1 MNSEQLFYYSR
12 DNAAEL
18 KQSYIQYV
26 FGFPIYN
33 IIDANDAELV
43 LNDNNLISKG
53 DMYRF
58 LQPFLK
64 SGLLTSTGQH
74 WHGRRKLLTP
84 AFHFKILEQFLEVF
98 KQESVKV
105 INILQRAADNTVG
118 PCEINLNDVIPRF
131 TLNSICETALGVKL
145 DDCSDGDEYR
155 NNITIAEH
163 SFIKRVINPLMSSDA
178 LYNRYGDG
186 LKDIPTLKKL
196 HSFSSS
202 IIEKRRQNF
211 IDHSLK
217 EGNDLESR
225 ELNTKQR
232 YAMLDTMLLAEK
244 EGLIDH
250 AGICEEV
257 DTFMFEGFDTTS
269 MNIILTL
276 AYLANHPQKQQ
287 RCVEEI
293 TELIPNK
300 DNLKDLDNRTL
311 AQLKYLECVIKETQR
326 ICPSVPGFMRECH
339 EETQLANNL
348 ILPKGTQ
355 IIVHIFDIHRN
366 PRYFNQPNEFI
377 PERFLPENS
386 VQRHPFAFIPFSA
399 GRRNLHQMR
408 ARFFLVPPHR
418 FVKSA
423 TFQKLNCLRMA
434 GINSNTAHKINNSYD
449 SEPSTGSGS
458 SLSENNEGQISDE
471 ENMNLP
477 YLLKPKTLSTDNANN
492 NTKLSLQGSQESQ
505 FRGFVDSP
513 YGQVNKRL
521 YGSQL
526 ENLKLPEIDKKTE
539 KEKEEQQT
547 VSGKQ
552 KSPGMIAFPR
562 FYESIMEE
570 NSCNAVDMP
579 ATSAEAAKATTD
591 SLSFDGKIKSLT
603 EAPSNSSLSTV
614 QESFQN
620 ASQQQQQPPQQLSES
635 FILHRMNSE
644 RSPDLFAD
652 SDEDDG
658 DDQTDKGLGTTLE
671 DLPEA
676 LEESQCVSEA
686 PSTSHNA
693 SGARYS
699 LTVPTESSFVDDQ
712 TQDTQLTS
720 SDPRTHFIE
729 NCRRERELYRRIR
742 RCLQGVRPPPTVT
755 TPDTDVIHAVV
766 NMKSKVINFLVCKD
780 ADADTIPASSIEDSG
795 ICATS
800 SLLKPT
806 HSLAEAQN
814 MSWRDILGVRQH
826 GLRYNLNKAAE
837 QNEYLSLSVVER
849 YVGAETATS
858 YVRSPSSAK
867 KRNMRMK
874 MLTQSPGN
882 RLSHLAKRRAIFSSA
897 NLATNSIKLN
907 SSIGPQILL
916 DKKKER
922 NKRKA
927 TPKRKTPGSKKIAR
941 KTPSSSARKR
951 LFRTDLIKPGPSRET
966 SKRAL
971 FQSPAKSSQQ
981 QQLFP
986 PKPLFKPEIAN
997 RVERSKRALFSPE
1010 QNTPSNQLESLL
1022 KRKRNA
1028 RDDEDAAELASQ
1040 SSKLFR
1046 ACSAFGSGL
1055 TPRALKIKSQSFC
1068 IGAGSSTASQQNV
1081 AANMQQSP
1089 FANTPRLGHGLS
1101 GSSSTLACSTT
1112 PTISKLQRAHSEMSA
1127 TPQSAMTDNQR
1138 KKLLWA
1144 VSQALQEKKISVKHE
1159 NFRQHA
1165 ADLARIVKRIFQE
1178 FYLGHTTSNS
1188 ETLLRLA
1195 KKYAFSVIAGKQPDD
1210 IYLHA
1215 RSHESETKLQSSS
1228 RLSGY
1233 IGPEEFAQRKLL
1245 LSQSSSQSLSQMS
1258 LARSKADGSMPNLFG
1273 SENSID
1279 SFGFSQMS
1287 QGAVTSNSATQSSLM
1302 ERISED
1308 LFSKQQQL
1316 PILPNPTLQNSSS
1329 KSNLGGLALR
1339 ENVHC
1344 EQRRSAQKNF
1354 TGKDQRNISPYY
1366 NGGNSNGSG
1375 RKLQSTTAVPSVD
1388 SSAKARRQ
1396 ISFDS

>member
-1 MNSEQLFYYSR
+1 M
-12 DNAAEL
+12 AA
-18 KQSYIQYV
+18 
-26 FGFPIYN
+26 
-33 IIDANDAELV
+33 
-43 LNDNNLISKG
+43 
-53 DMYRF
+53 
-58 LQPFLK
+58 
-64 SGLLTSTGQH
+64 
-74 WHGRRKLLTP
+74 
-84 AFHFKILEQFLEVF
+84 
-98 KQESVKV
+98 
-105 INILQRAADNTVG
+105 
-118 PCEINLNDVIPRF
+118 
-131 TLNSICETALGVKL
+131 
-145 DDCSDGDEYR
+145 
-155 NNITIAEH
+155 
-163 SFIKRVINPLMSSDA
+163 
-178 LYNRYGDG
+178 
-186 LKDIPTLKKL
+186 
-196 HSFSSS
+196 
-202 IIEKRRQNF
+202 
-211 IDHSLK
+211 
-217 EGNDLESR
+217 
-225 ELNTKQR
+225 
-232 YAMLDTMLLAEK
+232 
-244 EGLIDH
+244 
-250 AGICEEV
+250 
-257 DTFMFEGFDTTS
+257 
-269 MNIILTL
+269 
-276 AYLANHPQKQQ
+276 
-287 RCVEEI
+287 
-293 TELIPNK
+293 
-300 DNLKDLDNRTL
+300 
-311 AQLKYLECVIKETQR
+311 
-326 ICPSVPGFMRECH
+326 
-339 EETQLANNL
+339 
-348 ILPKGTQ
+348 
-355 IIVHIFDIHRN
+355 
-366 PRYFNQPNEFI
+366 
-377 PERFLPENS
+377 
-386 VQRHPFAFIPFSA
+386 
-399 GRRNLHQMR
+399 
-408 ARFFLVPPHR
+408 
-418 FVKSA
+418 
-423 TFQKLNCLRMA
+423 
-434 GINSNTAHKINNSYD
+434 INSNTAHKINNSYD

-477 YLLKPKTLSTDNANN
+477 YLLKPKTLSTDNA
-492 NTKLSLQGSQESQ
+492 TKLSLQGSQESQ
-505 FRGFVDSP
+505 FRGFGDSP

-526 ENLKLPEIDKKTE
+526 QNLQLPEIE
-539 KEKEEQQT
+539 KEKEQHT
-547 VSGKQ
+547 TSGKH
-552 KSPGMIAFPR
+552 KSPGMIVFPR
-562 FYESIMEE
+562 FYDSIMEE

-579 ATSAEAAKATTD
+579 TTSAEAAKATTD
-591 SLSFDGKIKSLT
+591 TLSFDGKIKSLT
-603 EAPSNSSLSTV
+603 EPPRLSTTV
-614 QESFQN
+614 QESSQN
-620 ASQQQQQPPQQLSES
+620 APQQQQQQQLSES
-635 FILHRMNSE
+635 FILNKMHNE

-658 DDQTDKGLGTTLE
+658 DDPTDKGLGTTLE

-686 PSTSHNA
+686 PTTSHNA
-693 SGARYS
+693 SARYS
-699 LTVPTESSFVDDQ
+699 LTAPTESSFVDDQ

-742 RCLQGVRPPPTVT
+742 RCLTGVRPPPTVT
-755 TPDTDVIHAVV
+755 TPDTDVINAVV
-766 NMKSKVINFLVCKD
+766 NMKAKVINFLVCKD
-780 ADADTIPASSIEDSG
+780 AEVDALPSSSSIEDSG

-800 SLLKPT
+800 SLFKPT

-814 MSWRDILGVRQH
+814 MSWREVLGVRQH
-826 GLRYNLNKAAE
+826 GLSYNLNKAAE

-907 SSIGPQILL
+907 SSMGPQILL

-927 TPKRKTPGSKKIAR
+927 TPKRKTPGSKKKAR

-971 FQSPAKSSQQ
+971 FQSPAKSSLS

-997 RVERSKRALFSPE
+997 RVERSKRALFSPDNGS
-1010 QNTPSNQLESLL
+1010 QQSTPSNQLESLL

-1046 ACSAFGSGL
+1046 AGSGFGSGL

-1089 FANTPRLGHGLS
+1089 FANTPRLSHGLS

-1112 PTISKLQRAHSEMSA
+1112 PTISKLHRAHSEMSA
-1127 TPQSAMTDNQR
+1127 TPQSVMTDNQR

-1144 VSQALQEKKISVKHE
+1144 VSQALQEKKISAKHE

-1258 LARSKADGSMPNLFG
+1258 LARSKADGSMHNLFG

-1287 QGAVTSNSATQSSLM
+1287 QCTATSNSATQSSLM

-1308 LFSKQQQL
+1308 LFCKQQQL

-1375 RKLQSTTAVPSVD
+1375 RKLQATTAAPSVE
-1388 SSAKARRQ
+1388 SSAKAKRQ

>member
-1 MNSEQLFYYSR
+1 ME
-12 DNAAEL
+12 
-18 KQSYIQYV
+18 
-26 FGFPIYN
+26 P
-33 IIDANDAELV
+33 
-43 LNDNNLISKG
+43 
-53 DMYRF
+53 
-58 LQPFLK
+58 
-64 SGLLTSTGQH
+64 LTS
-74 WHGRRKLLTP
+74 L
-84 AFHFKILEQFLEVF
+84 
-98 KQESVKV
+98 
-105 INILQRAADNTVG
+105 
-118 PCEINLNDVIPRF
+118 
-131 TLNSICETALGVKL
+131 
-145 DDCSDGDEYR
+145 
-155 NNITIAEH
+155 
-163 SFIKRVINPLMSSDA
+163 
-178 LYNRYGDG
+178 
-186 LKDIPTLKKL
+186 
-196 HSFSSS
+196 
-202 IIEKRRQNF
+202 
-211 IDHSLK
+211 
-217 EGNDLESR
+217 
-225 ELNTKQR
+225 
-232 YAMLDTMLLAEK
+232 
-244 EGLIDH
+244 
-250 AGICEEV
+250 
-257 DTFMFEGFDTTS
+257 
-269 MNIILTL
+269 
-276 AYLANHPQKQQ
+276 
-287 RCVEEI
+287 
-293 TELIPNK
+293 
-300 DNLKDLDNRTL
+300 
-311 AQLKYLECVIKETQR
+311 
-326 ICPSVPGFMRECH
+326 
-339 EETQLANNL
+339 
-348 ILPKGTQ
+348 
-355 IIVHIFDIHRN
+355 
-366 PRYFNQPNEFI
+366 
-377 PERFLPENS
+377 
-386 VQRHPFAFIPFSA
+386 
-399 GRRNLHQMR
+399 
-408 ARFFLVPPHR
+408 
-418 FVKSA
+418 
-423 TFQKLNCLRMA
+423 
-434 GINSNTAHKINNSYD
+434 NTAHKINNSYD

-458 SLSENNEGQISDE
+458 SLSENNEGPISDE

-477 YLLKPKTLSTDNANN
+477 YLLKPKPLSNDNA
-492 NTKLSLQGSQESQ
+492 TKLSLLGSQESQ
-505 FRGFVDSP
+505 FRGFGDSP

-526 ENLKLPEIDKKTE
+526 QNLKLPETNSN
-539 KEKEEQQT
+539 QT
-547 VSGKQ
+547 VAAASTKQ
-552 KSPGMIAFPR
+552 KSSPGMIVFPR
-562 FYESIMEE
+562 FYNSILEE
-570 NSCNAVDMP
+570 NSCNAVDMA
-579 ATSAEAAKATTD
+579 ATSGQTEAEAVAAPTD
-591 SLSFDGKIKSLT
+591 SLSFNGKIKSLT
-603 EAPSNSSLSTV
+603 EMPSSSHISIATISSETAPQQ
-614 QESFQN
+614 QEQQ
-620 ASQQQQQPPQQLSES
+620 SQQQQQEQLSES
-635 FILHRMNSE
+635 FIFKKINNE

-652 SDEDDG
+652 SDDDDD

-686 PSTSHNA
+686 PTTSHNA
-693 SGARYS
+693 SARYS
-699 LTVPTESSFVDDQ
+699 LTAPTESSFVCDEQ
-712 TQDTQLTS
+712 TQDVQLTS
-720 SDPRTHFIE
+720 GDPRALFLE

-755 TPDTDVIHAVV
+755 IPDTDVISAVV
-766 NMKSKVINFLVCKD
+766 SMKSKVINFLVSSEINVGD
-780 ADADTIPASSIEDSG
+780 ATPASSIEDSG

-800 SLLKPT
+800 SLFKPT
-806 HSLAEAQN
+806 HSLVEAQN
-814 MSWRDILGVRQH
+814 MSWREVLGVRHH
-826 GLRYNLNKAAE
+826 GLSFNLNKAAE

-916 DKKKER
+916 DKKKDR

-927 TPKRKTPGSKKIAR
+927 TPKRKTPGSKKKAR

-971 FQSPAKSSQQ
+971 FQSPAKSLQQ
-981 QQLFP
+981 QQQLLFP

-997 RVERSKRALFSPE
+997 RVERSKRALFSPDNGC
-1010 QNTPSNQLESLL
+1010 QQSTPSSATCVSNQLESLL

-1046 ACSAFGSGL
+1046 AGSAFGSGL

-1081 AANMQQSP
+1081 AANMQPSP
-1089 FANTPRLGHGLS
+1089 FANTPRLSHGLS

-1112 PTISKLQRAHSEMSA
+1112 PTISKLHRAHSEMSA

-1144 VSQALQEKKISVKHE
+1144 VSQALQEKKISAKHE

-1210 IYLHA
+1210 IYLQA
-1215 RSHESETKLQSSS
+1215 RSQESETKLQSSA

-1245 LSQSSSQSLSQMS
+1245 LSQSSSHSLSQMS
-1258 LARSKADGSMPNLFG
+1258 LTHSKTDGSMQNLFG

-1287 QGAVTSNSATQSSLM
+1287 QGAATSNSATQSSLM

-1308 LFSKQQQL
+1308 LFSKQL
-1316 PILPNPTLQNSSS
+1316 PIQPNPSLQNSSS

-1354 TGKDQRNISPYY
+1354 TGKDQRNISPYF
-1366 NGGNSNGSG
+1366 GGGSNSNGSG
-1375 RKLQSTTAVPSVD
+1375 RKLPVTATVVSGE
-1388 SSAKARRQ
+1388 SSAKAKRQ

>member
-1 MNSEQLFYYSR
+1 ME
-12 DNAAEL
+12 
-18 KQSYIQYV
+18 
-26 FGFPIYN
+26 PI
-33 IIDANDAELV
+33 
-43 LNDNNLISKG
+43 
-53 DMYRF
+53 
-58 LQPFLK
+58 
-64 SGLLTSTGQH
+64 
-74 WHGRRKLLTP
+74 
-84 AFHFKILEQFLEVF
+84 
-98 KQESVKV
+98 
-105 INILQRAADNTVG
+105 
-118 PCEINLNDVIPRF
+118 
-131 TLNSICETALGVKL
+131 TL
-145 DDCSDGDEYR
+145 
-155 NNITIAEH
+155 
-163 SFIKRVINPLMSSDA
+163 
-178 LYNRYGDG
+178 
-186 LKDIPTLKKL
+186 
-196 HSFSSS
+196 
-202 IIEKRRQNF
+202 
-211 IDHSLK
+211 
-217 EGNDLESR
+217 
-225 ELNTKQR
+225 
-232 YAMLDTMLLAEK
+232 
-244 EGLIDH
+244 
-250 AGICEEV
+250 
-257 DTFMFEGFDTTS
+257 
-269 MNIILTL
+269 
-276 AYLANHPQKQQ
+276 
-287 RCVEEI
+287 
-293 TELIPNK
+293 
-300 DNLKDLDNRTL
+300 
-311 AQLKYLECVIKETQR
+311 
-326 ICPSVPGFMRECH
+326 
-339 EETQLANNL
+339 
-348 ILPKGTQ
+348 
-355 IIVHIFDIHRN
+355 
-366 PRYFNQPNEFI
+366 
-377 PERFLPENS
+377 
-386 VQRHPFAFIPFSA
+386 
-399 GRRNLHQMR
+399 
-408 ARFFLVPPHR
+408 
-418 FVKSA
+418 
-423 TFQKLNCLRMA
+423 
-434 GINSNTAHKINNSYD
+434 NTAHKINNSYD

-458 SLSENNEGQISDE
+458 SLSEHNEGQISDE

-477 YLLKPKTLSTDNANN
+477 YLLKPKPLSTDNA
-492 NTKLSLQGSQESQ
+492 TKVSLQGSQESQ
-505 FRGFVDSP
+505 FRGFGDSP

-526 ENLKLPEIDKKTE
+526 QHLKLPETSSHPPTTSAK
-539 KEKEEQQT
+539 QQ
-547 VSGKQ
+547 
-552 KSPGMIAFPR
+552 SPGMIVFPR
-562 FYESIMEE
+562 FYNSIMEE
-570 NSCNAVDMP
+570 NSCNAVDM
-579 ATSAEAAKATTD
+579 ATTSVETEAAAAPSQAD
-591 SLSFDGKIKSLT
+591 SLSFNGKIKSLIET
-603 EAPSNSSLSTV
+603 PSCSTSETAP
-614 QESFQN
+614 
-620 ASQQQQQPPQQLSES
+620 QQQQLSES
-635 FILHRMNSE
+635 FILKKINNE

-652 SDEDDG
+652 SDDD
-658 DDQTDKGLGTTLE
+658 DDDDEQTEKRLCTTLE

-686 PSTSHNA
+686 PTTSRNA
-693 SGARYS
+693 SARFS
-699 LTVPTESSFVDDQ
+699 LTGPTESSFVCDEQ
-712 TQDTQLTS
+712 TQDLQLTS
-720 SDPRTHFIE
+720 SDPRAHFLE

-742 RCLQGVRPPPTVT
+742 CCLQGVRPPPTVT
-755 TPDTDVIHAVV
+755 TPDTDVINAVV
-766 NMKSKVINFLVCKD
+766 SMKAKVINFLVGSD
-780 ADADTIPASSIEDSG
+780 ADATTAPSIEDSG

-800 SLLKPT
+800 SLFKPT
-806 HSLAEAQN
+806 HSLLEAQN
-814 MSWRDILGVRQH
+814 MSWRDVLGVRHH
-826 GLRYNLNKAAE
+826 GLSYNLNKAAE

-867 KRNMRMK
+867 KRKMRMK

-916 DKKKER
+916 DKKKDR
-922 NKRKA
+922 KRKA
-927 TPKRKTPGSKKIAR
+927 TPKRKTPGSKKKTR

-981 QQLFP
+981 QQLLFP

-997 RVERSKRALFSPE
+997 RVERSKRALFSPDNGC
-1010 QNTPSNQLESLL
+1010 QQSTPSSATCVSNQLESLL

-1046 ACSAFGSGL
+1046 AGSAFGSGL

-1081 AANMQQSP
+1081 AAMQPSP
-1089 FANTPRLGHGLS
+1089 FANTPRLSHGLS

-1112 PTISKLQRAHSEMSA
+1112 PTISKLHRAHSEMSA
-1127 TPQSAMTDNQR
+1127 TPQSTMTDNQR

-1144 VSQALQEKKISVKHE
+1144 VSQALQEKKISAKHE

-1215 RSHESETKLQSSS
+1215 RSQESETKLQSSA

-1245 LSQSSSQSLSQMS
+1245 LSQNSSQSMSQMS
-1258 LARSKADGSMPNLFG
+1258 LVRSKTDGSMQNLFG

-1287 QGAVTSNSATQSSLM
+1287 QGAATSNSATQSSLM

-1308 LFSKQQQL
+1308 LFSKQQL

-1354 TGKDQRNISPYY
+1354 TGKDQRNISPYF
-1366 NGGNSNGSG
+1366 GVSNSNGSG
-1375 RKLQSTTAVPSVD
+1375 RKLQATATVVSGE
-1388 SSAKARRQ
+1388 SSAKAKRQ